1 MAPEHPFF
9 LLLRS
14 RRAWYRRQ
22 SFALYLRYAHVLAVL
37 LALAG
42 PALAERPEVL
52 AAPILHFWSAPGD
65 PLANAGWAVAWLACV
80 FVWVRVHR
88 TFVAGGALAGFV
100 RSLPGAV
107 GAGPF
112 VDAAMLLVSLQIF
125 LVPIGLAVWTVARG
139 GGSDGLFAAQALLLA
154 VLTLGAARLAMG
166 GAGRLA
172 WVLHAA
178 GFVTLCGAAGPVSLW
193 LAAVVTG
200 AVVTRMLV
208 RAEHGLRAGRMA
220 ATGRSPDSASALFLL
235 RLQCIVLARRHL
247 HATLPRLALAA
258 GIMAASLWMV
268 FGVGKLAESGAF
280 VQVGCWLAIAVMSG
294 FYYLFW
300 TTRQPLQ
307 PFLASLPRGA
317 MRMALSEHLVVLGA
331 SGLLFAGAWA
341 ACLMQPAHGDLVAA
355 QLLRHGV
362 AALAVLPLLGL
373 PFLQRHQ
380 DGVLIKVAILVAS
393 FLLL

>member
-1 MAPEHPFF
+1 LGSEHPFF

-37 LALAG
+37 LALTG
-42 PALAERPEVL
+42 SALAERPEML
-52 AAPILHFWSAPGD
+52 AAPILHFWRSPDD
-65 PLANAGWAVAWLACV
+65 PLANAGWAFAWLACV

-88 TFVAGGALAGFV
+88 PFVAGGALAAFA

-107 GAGPF
+107 RAGPF
-112 VDAAMLLVSLQIF
+112 VDAVMLFVSLQVF
-125 LVPIGLAVWTVARG
+125 LVPIGLAAWTVARG
-139 GGSDGLFAAQALLLA
+139 GGSDVLFAAQALLLA
-154 VLTLGAARLAMG
+154 VLTLGVARLAMG

-172 WVLHAA
+172 WVLHVA
-178 GFVTLCGAAGPVSLW
+178 GFVALCGGPGALGISI
-193 LAAVVTG
+193 AAVVTG
-200 AVVTRMLV
+200 AAVTRMLASAHTV
-208 RAEHGLRAGRMA
+208 LRLGRVQA
-220 ATGRSPDSASALFLL
+220 AGRSPSGTSALFLL

-247 HATLPRLALAA
+247 HATVPRLALAV
-258 GIMAASLWMV
+258 GIMTASLWMV
-268 FGVGKLAESGAF
+268 FGVGKLAESSAF
-280 VQVGCWLAIAVMSG
+280 VKVGCWLAVSVMSG

-307 PFLASLPRGA
+307 PFLASLPCGA
-317 MRMALSEHLVVLGA
+317 MRMALSEHLLVLGA

-355 QLLRHGV
+355 QLLRHGA

-373 PFLQRHQ
+373 PILQRHQ

>member
-14 RRAWYRRQ
+14 RRAWYRRR
-22 SFALYLRYAHVLAVL
+22 SFALYLRYAHVLAVV
-37 LALAG
+37 LALSG

-52 AAPILHFWSAPGD
+52 AAPILHFWRAPGE
-65 PLANAGWAVAWLACV
+65 PLANAGWAFGWLACV

-88 TFVAGGALAGFV
+88 SFIAGGALAGFV

-107 GAGPF
+107 RAGPF
-112 VDAAMLLVSLQIF
+112 VDAAMLLVSLQVF
-125 LVPIGLAVWTVARG
+125 LVPAGLAAWTVARG
-139 GGSDGLFAAQALLLA
+139 GGSGALFAAQALLLA
-154 VLTLGAARLAMG
+154 VLTLGVARLAMG

-172 WVLHAA
+172 WALHVLCFAA
-178 GFVTLCGAAGPVSLW
+178 LCGLAEPVGVSLAA
-193 LAAVVTG
+193 LVIGAAV
-200 AVVTRMLV
+200 ARMAV
-208 RAEHGLRAGRMA
+208 RADTVLRVGRPRA
-220 ATGRSPDSASALFLL
+220 AGRSPDGATALFLL

-268 FGVGKLAESGAF
+268 FGAGKLAESGAF
-280 VQVGCWLAIAVMSG
+280 VKVGCWLAIAVMSG

-317 MRMALSEHLVVLGA
+317 MRMALSEHLMVLGA

-341 ACLMQPAHGDLVAA
+341 ACLLQPDHGVPVAA
-355 QLLRHGV
+355 QLLRHGA